1 MTNNTFFIVAM
12 SLPALALFVYALR
25 RLALPKKSELSVGT
39 AVFALTIA
47 ALLHALS
54 LSTGSTGGVSEFGPN
69 ILVIFAAPF
78 VLLTSV
84 SMLTIAALLRRP
96 IAHIRQQLASA
107 RTPSAAR
114 ITPITRP
121 SDSTAG
127 ANPL

>member
-12 SLPALALFVYALR
+12 SLPALALFMYALR
-25 RLALPKKSELSVGT
+25 RLALPRKSELLVGT

-47 ALLHALS
+47 ALLHALG
-54 LSTGSTGGVSEFGPN
+54 LSTSSSGGVSEFGPD

-84 SMLTIAALLRRP
+84 SALTIAALLHRP
-96 IAHIRQQLASA
+96 IAHIRQQLTST

-114 ITPITRP
+114 VTPLP
-121 SDSTAG
+121 SASDSTAG